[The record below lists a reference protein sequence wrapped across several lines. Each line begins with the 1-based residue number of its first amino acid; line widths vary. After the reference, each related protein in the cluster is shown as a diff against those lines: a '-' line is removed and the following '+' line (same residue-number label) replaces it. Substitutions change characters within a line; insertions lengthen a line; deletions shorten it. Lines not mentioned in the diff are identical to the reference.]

1 MTKAISLKAI
11 KEMLIVT
18 CLIDVLTITR
28 PLGRVLVVSKTAPV
42 VSVNIT
48 LERFY
53 RVLVC
58 LNNEVIDNPDMG
70 DPEFMFW
77 DMVLPPKKVKII

>member
-1 MTKAISLKAI
+1 MKKAISLKVI

-28 PLGRVLVVSKTAPV
+28 PQGRVLIVSKTVPEI
-42 VSVNIT
+42 SVNIT

-58 LNNEVIDNPDMG
+58 LDNEIIDYPDMG
-70 DPEFMFW
+70 DPEYMFW
-77 DMVLPPKKVKII
+77 DMVLPPKKVNLI